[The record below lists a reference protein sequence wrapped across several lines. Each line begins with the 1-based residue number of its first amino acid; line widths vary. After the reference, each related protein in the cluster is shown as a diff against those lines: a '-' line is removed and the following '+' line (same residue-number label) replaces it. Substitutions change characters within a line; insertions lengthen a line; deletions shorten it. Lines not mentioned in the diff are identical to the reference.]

1 LKKSQKNE
9 RTFRAFR
16 KALTGGGLMDLELH
30 FPKEL
35 AQDYLECSPSYN
47 IFDSPF
53 IEDIDV
59 RVGFHVVPA
68 FRFVY
73 KRFRDRFRRKKIPDD
88 IKVFHYDESD
98 NKVYYD
104 VECVLR
110 KYSHIERLIFTHAV
124 LTYRHPISEFL
135 AGYNIPDDLD
145 FDLYNAIDRAVK
157 QLEVGFSLTGTASDP
172 VILVT
177 VPANLFPIAV
187 NNKDI
192 VPLSATNQLV
202 YSMSRF
208 MAESGLLPEN
218 QASYLEFECEVYEK
232 NVKKALELAK
242 KEIDQIVKGDKL
254 RGLVKLLWEKRYIR
268 IQGNAEKFWVGIDL
282 DAIGVIDSFNQE
294 HETEFTSD
302 DVLKAVN
309 RFVRTKKIICVDD
322 EWRLNL

>member
-1 LKKSQKNE
+1 
-9 RTFRAFR
+9 
-16 KALTGGGLMDLELH
+16 MDLELH

-35 AQDYLECSPSYN
+35 AQDYAELSPSSN

-53 IEDIDV
+53 IEDIDT
-59 RVGFHVVPA
+59 RIGFHVVPA

-73 KRFRDRFRRKKIPDD
+73 KRFRDQFRRKRIPDD
-88 IKVFHYDESD
+88 IKVFHYDEGD

-110 KYSHIERLIFTHAV
+110 KHSHIERLIFTHAV

-135 AGYNIPDDLD
+135 REYNIPDNLD
-145 FDLYNAIDRAVK
+145 FDLYNTIDRAIR
-157 QLEVGFSLTGTASDP
+157 QLEVRFSLTGMAFDP
-172 VILVT
+172 VVLVT
-177 VPANLFPIAV
+177 VPTNLFPIAV
-187 NNKDI
+187 ANKDI
-192 VPLSATNQLV
+192 VPISAANQLV

-218 QASYLEFECEVYEK
+218 QANYLEFECEAYEK

-254 RGLVKLLWEKRYIR
+254 RELIRQLWEKRYIR
-268 IQGNAEKFWVGIDL
+268 IQGNAEKFLINIDL
-282 DAIGVIDSFNQE
+282 DVIGVVENFNRE
-294 HETEFTSD
+294 HGTEFTSD
-302 DVLKAVN
+302 DIFRAVN
-309 RFVRTKKIICVDD
+309 RFIRTKRIICVDD

>member
-1 LKKSQKNE
+1 
-9 RTFRAFR
+9 
-16 KALTGGGLMDLELH
+16 MDLELH

-35 AQDYLECSPSYN
+35 AQDYAELSPSCN

-53 IEDIDV
+53 IEEIDV
-59 RVGFHVVPA
+59 RTGFHVLPA

-73 KRFRDRFRRKKIPDD
+73 KRFREKFRRKKIPDD
-88 IKVFHYDESD
+88 IKVFHYDDGD

-124 LTYRHPISEFL
+124 LTYRHPIAEFL
-135 AGYNIPDDLD
+135 AEYDVPDNLD
-145 FDLYNAIDRAVK
+145 FDLYDVIYHTVR
-157 QLEVGFSLTGTASDP
+157 QLEVGFSLAGTASDP
-172 VILVT
+172 MILVT
-177 VPANLFPIAV
+177 VPANLFPIVVA
-187 NNKDI
+187 NKDI
-192 VPLSATNQLV
+192 VPISATNQFV

-218 QASYLEFECEVYEK
+218 QASYLEFECEAYEK

-254 RGLVKLLWEKRYIR
+254 RELIRQLWEKRYIR
-268 IQGNAEKFWVGIDL
+268 IQGNAEKFLINIDL
-282 DAIGVIDSFNQE
+282 DVIGVVENFNRE
-294 HETEFTSD
+294 HGTEFTSD
-302 DVLKAVN
+302 DIFRAVN
-309 RFVRTKKIICVDD
+309 RFIRTKRIICIDD